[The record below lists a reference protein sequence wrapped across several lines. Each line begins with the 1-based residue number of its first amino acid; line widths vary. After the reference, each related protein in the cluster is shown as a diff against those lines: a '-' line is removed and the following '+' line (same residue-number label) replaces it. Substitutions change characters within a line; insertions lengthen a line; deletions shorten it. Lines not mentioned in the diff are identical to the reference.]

1 MKTKYQKK
9 EKPCTPQLVILIVH
23 FLPFNTKKYITMIS
37 VRSIFTFIGII
48 LLFHAGYSAHHFRRL
63 LSSTDDSV
71 ELPPSDVVL
80 ECCISF
86 ALIMFGQIWPIKVLP
101 VRFGKTTNLRR
112 WDESIGAGDFKGF
125 NHRGRL
131 LAKRMK

>member
-1 MKTKYQKK
+1 
-9 EKPCTPQLVILIVH
+9 
-23 FLPFNTKKYITMIS
+23 MIS
-37 VRSIFTFIGII
+37 VRSIFTLIGII

-101 VRFGKTTNLRR
+101 VRFGKTTNFIT
-112 WDESIGAGDFKGF
+112 DYTAPFVNAYGIYKIFD
-125 NHRGRL
+125 
-131 LAKRMK
+131 